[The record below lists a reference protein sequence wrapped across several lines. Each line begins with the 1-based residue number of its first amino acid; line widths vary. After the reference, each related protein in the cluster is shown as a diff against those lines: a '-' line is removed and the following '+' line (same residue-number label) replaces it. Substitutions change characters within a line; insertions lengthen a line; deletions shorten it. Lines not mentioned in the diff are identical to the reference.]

1 MISRSKVLVRAHGMP
16 VTGWPSIIASTRAL
30 IGLLLLASFAQ
41 PAVAQ
46 TDRSAQI
53 QSLSHIR
60 TFGLVVDI
68 ESTQSLTEDAT
79 LNVEE
84 WVTGFSNTIREQV
97 GFSPRDNLDVHKDPF
112 VYVHANILDFGR
124 GLVPFSIE
132 VSFRQQVN
140 FAGNAMIAPTWETG
154 VVGLVST
161 DRLRSIRE
169 SAGRLL
175 EEFLSD
181 YRAAR
186 QHQ

>member
-1 MISRSKVLVRAHGMP
+1 MRGQDETRRLLKIARIVRSSCRA
-16 VTGWPSIIASTRAL
+16 A
-30 IGLLLLASFAQ
+30 LLLLVLASFTQ
-41 PAVAQ
+41 QAVAQ

-53 QSLSHIR
+53 ESLSHIR

-68 ESTQSLTEDAT
+68 ESTQSLSEDAT

-84 WVTGFSNTIREQV
+84 WVAGFSDTIRERV
-97 GFSPRDNLDVHKDPF
+97 GFSPRENLDVHKDPF

-132 VSFRQQVN
+132 VSLRQQVN
-140 FAGNAMIAPTWETG
+140 VAGNDMIAPTWETG

-175 EEFLSD
+175 EEFLTD